1 MAPPHGGWRGSVD
14 ARARAADHGSDAHL
28 FSTNVPQQR
37 CQRGAIPPRGV
48 TTRARCE
55 AIVSNFATLVRV
67 SRLYYELGE
76 TQEQIAA
83 IVGVTRS
90 QVSRLLKE
98 ARAQGIVE
106 IRVVDRAEVASPAA
120 GALRDRFGL
129 QAVHLAPS
137 LDDPG
142 EVTRRRVGRLAG
154 QVLRGALR
162 DGMVVGIGD
171 GAAVSAVADELASS
185 GAAVDA
191 TVVPLC
197 GGFWRPGSGAE
208 PFRRVGE
215 ALGATV
221 HALHAPGVLDDAVV
235 REALCAHPGVRS
247 VVDLWSRLDVALFG
261 IGGPAWSEASLGR
274 QAMAEIRAG
283 AAVGE
288 VLIAPFAID
297 GRLVAASLRARTIAF
312 DARGLAGVSLTIGVA
327 EGPAK
332 LAPILGALR
341 GGFLNVL
348 VTDARTAEGVLN
360 LADEAAA

>member
-1 MAPPHGGWRGSVD
+1 VAIGW
-14 ARARAADHGSDAHL
+14 SDAAM
-28 FSTNVPQQR
+28 SD
-37 CQRGAIPPRGV
+37 
-48 TTRARCE
+48 
-55 AIVSNFATLVRV
+55 FATLVRV

-76 TQEQIAA
+76 TQEEIAA
-83 IVGVTRS
+83 LVGVTRS

-106 IRVVDRAEVASPAA
+106 IRIVDRAEVRSPAA
-120 GALRDRFGL
+120 DALRDRFGL
-129 QAVHLAPS
+129 RAVHLAPS

-154 QVLRGALR
+154 QVLRSAIR
-162 DGMVVGIGD
+162 DGMIVGIGD
-171 GAAVSAVADELASS
+171 GAAVSAVADELASTGS
-185 GAAVDA
+185 TVDA

-221 HALHAPGVLDDAVV
+221 HALHAPGVLDDAAV
-235 REALCAHPGVRS
+235 RDALCAHPGVRS
-247 VVDLWSRLDVALFG
+247 VVELWSRLDVALFG
-261 IGGPAWSEASLGR
+261 IGGPAWSEASVGPR
-274 QAMAEIRAG
+274 AMAEIRSG
-283 AAVGE
+283 GAVGE

-297 GRLVAASLRARTIAF
+297 GRLVADSLRARTVAF
-312 DARGLAGVSLTIGVA
+312 DARALARVSLTIGVA
-327 EGPAK
+327 EGRGK
-332 LAPILGALR
+332 VAPILGALR

-348 VTDARTAEGVLN
+348 VTDVRTAEGVLN